1 MRIFRQLKQQ
11 LTPGRASPQPQTASP
26 AAPTPLLMALEPR
39 VMFDAAALSTAAEV
53 VAVHREPVHV
63 AEADSSLLRHFG
75 PAAATG
81 PAPREVMFLSGQVD
95 DAATLRQ
102 AARPGVVVVNLDPS
116 RNGLDQIADY
126 LAQHDGVTAVHIVS
140 HGRDGAVSLGN
151 LWLDSSTLAANA
163 PTLARIGGAM
173 APGGDLLLYG
183 CNVAADAQGRDFLQ
197 QLAQATGRDVAASD
211 DATGASRS
219 GGDWALEVKTG
230 SVEAA
235 IAFGGQALG
244 AYQGLLA
251 VSSENFDG
259 WGLVYQTG
267 VTSVNV
273 GTWTFTS
280 AASNDFATPDFND
293 QVFNTNLDGG
303 ASDRTFVWNLSGNS
317 ISNFTMKSADG
328 TDFKLNSFVL
338 GSSAGSTTVT
348 VSAWRNGSLVVAG
361 EVVDLTA
368 GDSAGHI
375 TYNFTGTTAGGSYG
389 QLVFDSQY
397 ANVDEIRFSWSG
409 AVTPEIDDI
418 SVSAAVIPASVT
430 SATYDASTGVL
441 AVTGANMVGGD
452 TIDPSKLTL
461 TGQGGAT
468 YTLTSPS
475 TTASSSTAF
484 SITLNAADKL
494 AINGLLN
501 KNGTSAVGGTTFNL
515 AAAANW
521 DSTASAP
528 ADLTGNG
535 VTVSNVTAPSI
546 TSATYDASTHVL
558 TVTGSNLV
566 GVSGAGNDITVSKLT
581 MYGEGGNSYTL
592 TSSNV
597 EVSSATS
604 FSVTLNATDR
614 AQVEVMLNRNGTTST
629 GGTTYNLQ
637 ADDDWNSVVT
647 GGDISDVANG
657 ITVSNVA
664 VPTIT
669 SATYNST
676 SGQLVITGT
685 GFLTLSGIGNDVVA
699 SKLTLTGEGG
709 ATYTLTD
716 TVDVDVSSGTSATL
730 ILSATD
736 KAAINA
742 LLNKN
747 GSASTDSTTYNLAAA
762 EDWNAGAAA
771 AVVIADLT
779 GNGITVSGYNSAP
792 QTGSLNGDSVAWAG
806 VGGTVVLDAG
816 GNATVLDAEFAALN
830 GGLGDWAGGSL
841 TVQRQG
847 TAWSADTLGFNASG
861 FTVSGGNLQSGGL
874 TFATFTNSGGVL
886 SISFTSSGTAATNAL
901 VQAVLRG
908 ITYRND
914 TPAGNETVR
923 FTLSDGTNN
932 ATADVSVT
940 SSSIYVTNT
949 TDTGTAD
956 LSDGVSFSEAM
967 AIANAQSG
975 ADTLLLSSSFTGTMT
990 LAGGL
995 SVSDNTTVDAD
1006 LGNGFNLSGSTLTLD
1021 PGKTLTLTNG
1031 AGDTATISSQL
1042 AGSGTLA
1049 KSGAGTLVLGNTGNF
1064 AGMSGDITV
1073 GGGRLSISDAN
1084 HLSSGTLTLN
1094 GATLAD
1100 TNSAAQTLSNAVVV
1114 GPGGATFTK
1123 TAGGTLT
1130 LSGSLDGGGSITN
1143 TGAALNHTGGGT
1155 LTLDGA
1161 TVESAVGGSQIT
1173 LGSQVVIGSGGATF
1187 LATSGDINLKGS
1199 VSGSGAI
1206 TKNGSSYFLSLY
1218 GNNSHSGTQN
1228 VNAGYLVA
1236 NGSATALGTG
1246 QIVLASGASLGFLG
1260 VGTMTATNDIVLA
1273 GNATVING
1281 VAGNCIV
1288 TFSGSITE
1296 SGGSRSLAITPNSGV
1311 NSRMIF
1317 TGTNTYTGGSTL
1329 SGGVVE
1335 VTDGSNLGSGAL
1347 SLSSTTLQ
1355 INGSGVTLSHNVNL
1369 SGSSTLSNANDVT
1382 LSGVMAGSGSL
1393 AKTGAG
1399 TLTLSGTNTNT
1410 GAITVSAGT
1419 LALSGGAAV
1428 ANSTAVTVASG
1439 ATLALNASETIGSL
1453 AGAGAVSLGA
1463 STLTTSGNASTSFS
1477 GAIGGTG
1484 GLTKQGSGTLTLS
1497 GANTYTGS
1505 TTLSAGALT
1514 LSGGAALSDSSALT
1528 LSAGSTLNLSA
1539 SETIGSLAGT
1549 GTVNL
1554 GTNTLSAGGDNT
1566 STSFSGAVGG
1576 TGGLTK
1582 LGSGTLTLNGTNT
1595 FTGATTV
1602 SAGELSLGGGV
1613 ALADGSDVSVASGAL
1628 LTLVSAETIASLAG
1642 AGTVALGNNT
1652 LTTSGS
1658 TSTTFSGAIN
1668 GSGGLTKQ
1676 GSGALTL
1683 SGTNGY
1689 TGATTLSG
1697 GSLWVNGS
1705 VSSAVQAAS
1714 GTTLGGSGTITGNVT
1729 VNSGATLTPGANAVG
1744 TLTIQ
1749 GDLALSGTLNAEL
1762 AGTTPGTQYDQ
1773 VVVNG
1778 TVDLGGVGGV
1788 TLSSSGGF
1796 TGSGIFVLIVNDGAD
1811 TFVNP
1816 GSTAEGGSVSFG
1828 SSTFLLTYAGDSSGP
1843 AMSGGNDLVVG
1854 GNAAPVVGGL
1864 GGDSVSYTEDGA
1876 AVRLDAGQNA
1886 TVVDGDSAD
1895 FNGGTL
1901 RAAIVTNRVAGEDLL
1916 SIVHQG
1922 NGAGQIGVSG
1932 SQVSYG
1938 GVLIGT
1944 FTGGSGTNDLVVTF
1958 NSNATPAAVQALMR
1972 DIAYRNGNSVDPSS
1986 ASRTVRVTLD
1996 DGDGG
2001 TSSNAD
2007 VTVAVVPIN
2016 DAPTLSAGAGAVTF
2030 NEGDSAVGLFSG
2042 ASISTVEA
2050 GQSIVQFTLT
2060 VSQLKD
2066 GASELLGID
2075 GSSVALTHGNTLT
2088 TAGNGLNVTVSV
2100 SGDTAT
2106 VTFTKPAGLSTGAAQ
2121 GLINGLSYRNDSGEP
2136 TAGSRV
2142 VTLTSL
2148 QDSGGTAS
2156 GGADTG
2162 SLAIA
2167 TTVNVV
2173 AGSAAPVLGTTSGS
2187 ATFIEG
2193 ANTAS
2198 VPVVVDGGLLVSDS
2212 DSATLASATVRIS
2225 GNFRSAEDVLA
2236 FANTSAGSFGNIS
2249 GSYDS
2254 ASGVLT
2260 LSSAGS
2266 TATLA
2271 QWQAALRAVTYTN
2284 TSEAPD
2290 TSARTVSFSVNDGG
2304 LSSAAATR
2312 LIGVAAANDSPV
2324 NSVPALTQHVNQG
2337 GQLVFGSAQGNPI
2350 SIGDV
2355 DAGAGLEQVTLTVTH
2370 GTLTLSSLGGLS
2382 FVSGSGTGDASMTF
2396 QGTVADINAA
2406 LNGLRFEPTTG
2417 YSGAASLQ
2425 ISTSDLGNS
2434 GAGGAGTDV
2443 DSVNLSVDPVH
2454 PVVTGV
2460 SSSAADG
2467 HYKIGDTLT
2476 LTVTFDQAVTVD
2488 TAGGTPTL
2496 RLETGAIDR
2505 NAVYASGSGTRTLSF
2520 TYTVQAGDLSADLD
2534 YASTAALA
2542 LNGASIRGAT
2552 LLDAALTLPAT
2563 GSAEAL
2569 AGQKALVIDGLA
2581 PEIVKVDAP
2590 TNGTYVAG
2598 QTLDFTVQFNDAVT
2612 VDTAGGTPRIA
2623 ITLDSGGTVYAD
2635 YLAGSGGTTLT
2646 FRHVVRSGELD
2657 STGLA
2662 LGSRIELQGASLRDG
2677 TGNEAAL
2684 TLQGVAAT
2692 AGVRIDA
2699 VDPAVES
2706 FTRLDPSPTDAASV
2720 RYSLVFTEAVTG
2732 LGVEDL
2738 SLVSS
2743 GSASG
2748 RIQSITQVDAR
2759 TYTVLL
2765 SGVSG
2770 TGELSPRLNAPGSGI
2785 ADAAGNALATGGLSQ
2800 TYQRSPAVTPPPVV
2814 EVPVPAPAPA
2824 PAADPGRWT
2833 PPLTFQSDGPV
2844 RSADLPTLPS
2854 PPQLSSQSTL
2864 QLSMQPPLQTA
2875 LDTAAGIPAT
2885 PSGQPGQASSPG
2897 LVNLASGSPVMPTS
2911 VTSLASPT
2919 DTRPSFVEL
2928 GTAGGQGLR
2937 SMPDIGDFSVRAGQ
2951 PISIM
2956 LPASTFSHSDSKEQV
2971 TVEIRLADGRPLPSW
2986 LKFDPVKGTLSGQ
2999 APAGLNQR
3007 ISIEVIARDSK
3018 GNRVSSHMD
3027 IDVRA
3032 AGRPNAFL
3040 WAPDGPQPE
3049 LADLGALQDL
3059 LAQTREQAPAPQGR
3073 AALADQFERHG
3084 SAALKAE
3091 RQAWIQHLKAAA
3103 QRA

>member
-1 MRIFRQLKQQ
+1 
-11 LTPGRASPQPQTASP
+11 
-26 AAPTPLLMALEPR
+26 
-39 VMFDAAALSTAAEV
+39 MFDAAALSTAAEV

-63 AEADSSLLRHFG
+63 AEADPVLLRHFG
-75 PAAATG
+75 PTAVTA
-81 PAPREVMFLSGQVD
+81 PAPREVLFLSAQVD

-102 AARPGVVVVNLDPS
+102 AARPGVEIVNLDPS

-126 LAQHDGVTAVHIVS
+126 LAQHHGVTAVHIVS

-151 LWLDSSTLAANA
+151 LWLDNSNLPSYA

-173 APGGDLLLYG
+173 APGADLLLYG
-183 CNVAADAQGRDFLQ
+183 CNVAADGQGRDFVQ

-219 GGDWALEVKTG
+219 GGDWTLEARVG

-259 WGLVYQTG
+259 AGLVFQTG
-267 VTSVNV
+267 VTTVNV
-273 GTWTFTS
+273 GTWTFT
-280 AASNDFATPDFND
+280 AASSNDFYTPNSSD
-293 QVFNTNLDGG
+293 QNFNTNMDGAG
-303 ASDRTFVWNLSGNS
+303 GDRTFIWNYGGNS
-317 ISNFTMKSADG
+317 ISSFTMKSADG
-328 TDFKLNSFVL
+328 TDFQLNSFVL
-338 GSSAGSTTVT
+338 GSSAGSTSVT
-348 VSAWRNGSLVVAG
+348 VSAYRDGALVVSG
-361 EVVDLTA
+361 EAVNLTA

-375 TYNFTGTTAGGSYG
+375 TYNFSGTTAGGSYG
-389 QLVFDSQY
+389 QLVFDSLY

-418 SVSAAVIPASVT
+418 SISAAVVPASVT

-452 TIDPSKLTL
+452 TIDPTKLTL

-468 YTLTSPS
+468 YTLTSAS

-528 ADLTGNG
+528 ADLTSNG
-535 VTVSNVTAPSI
+535 VTVSNVTAPAI
-546 TSATYDASTHVL
+546 TSASYDASTHVL

-566 GVSGAGNDITVSKLT
+566 GVSGAGNDITVAKLT
-581 MYGEGGNSYTL
+581 LYGEGGSSYTL
-592 TSSNV
+592 TSSDV
-597 EVSSATS
+597 DVSSATS

-614 AQVEVMLNRNGTTST
+614 AQVEFILNRNGTAST

-647 GGDISDVANG
+647 GGDISDVTTG
-657 ITVSNVA
+657 VTVSNVA
-664 VPTIT
+664 VPAIT
-669 SATYNST
+669 SATYNSV

-685 GFLTLSGIGNDVVA
+685 GFLPLSGAGNDIVA

-779 GNGITVSGYNSAP
+779 GNGVTVSGYNSAP
-792 QTGSLNGDSVAWAG
+792 QTGSLHGDSVAWAG

-816 GNATVLDAEFAALN
+816 GNATVLDTEFSALN

-847 TAWSADTLGFNASG
+847 TAWSADTLGFNAAG

-923 FTLSDGTNN
+923 FTLSDGTSS
-932 ATADVSVT
+932 ATADVAVT

-949 TDTGTAD
+949 TDTSTID
-956 LSDGVSFSEAM
+956 VTNGVSFSEAM

-975 ADTLLLSSSFTGTMT
+975 TDTLLLSGSFTGTMT

-995 SVSDNTTVDAD
+995 SVSDNATIDAD

-1031 AGDTATISSQL
+1031 AGKTATISSQL
-1042 AGSGTLA
+1042 AGSGTLG
-1049 KSGAGTLVLGNTGNF
+1049 KSGAGTLVLGNTGNY

-1073 GGGRLSISDAN
+1073 GGGTLSISSAN

-1100 TNSAAQTLSNAVVV
+1100 TNSGAETLSNAVVV
-1114 GPGGATFTK
+1114 GSGGATFAK
-1123 TAGGTLT
+1123 SGGGSLT
-1130 LSGSLDGGGSITN
+1130 LSGSLNGGGPITN
-1143 TGAALNHTGGGT
+1143 IAAALNHTGGGT
-1155 LTLDGA
+1155 LTLDGV
-1161 TVESAVGGSQIT
+1161 TVESAIGSSQIT
-1173 LGSQVVIGSGGATF
+1173 LGSHVVIGSGGAIF
-1187 LATSGDINLKGS
+1187 NAMAGDINLKGN

-1218 GNNSHSGTQN
+1218 GNNSQSGTQT

-1236 NGSATALGTG
+1236 NASATALGTG
-1246 QIVLASGASLGFLG
+1246 QIVLGSGASLGFLG

-1288 TFSGSITE
+1288 TFSGNITE
-1296 SGGSRSLAITPNSGV
+1296 SGGSRNLAITPNSGAS
-1311 NSRMIF
+1311 SRMIF
-1317 TGTNTYTGGSTL
+1317 TGTNTYTGTSTL

-1335 VTDGSNLGSGAL
+1335 VTNGSNLGSGAL
-1347 SLSSTTLQ
+1347 TLSGTTLQ
-1355 INGSGVTLSHNVNL
+1355 INGSGVTLSQNVNL
-1369 SGSSTLSNANDVT
+1369 SGSSTVSNANGVI
-1382 LSGVMAGSGSL
+1382 LSGNLAGSGGL
-1393 AKTGAG
+1393 TKAGAG

-1428 ANSTAVTVASG
+1428 ADSVAMTVSSG

-1453 AGAGAVSLGA
+1453 SGAGAVTLGSNTL
-1463 STLTTSGNASTSFS
+1463 STAGNASTSFS
-1477 GAIGGTG
+1477 GAISGTG

-1497 GANTYTGS
+1497 GTNTFTGG
-1505 TTLSAGALT
+1505 TTLSAGTLT

-1528 LSAGSTLNLSA
+1528 LSAGSVLNLSA

-1554 GTNTLSAGGDNT
+1554 GANTLSAGGDNT
-1566 STSFSGAVGG
+1566 STSFSGALGG

-1582 LGSGTLTLNGTNT
+1582 LGSGTLTLSGTNT

-1602 SAGELSLGGGV
+1602 SAGELALSGGS
-1613 ALADGSDVSVASGAL
+1613 ALADGSAVTVASGAL
-1628 LTLVSAETIASLAG
+1628 LTLASAETIASLAG

-1652 LTTSGS
+1652 LTTGGNAS
-1658 TSTTFSGAIN
+1658 TSFSGAVN
-1668 GSGGLTKQ
+1668 GTGGLTKQ
-1676 GSGALTL
+1676 GTGALTL

-1729 VNSGATLTPGANAVG
+1729 VNSGATLAPGANAVG

-1749 GDLALSGTLNAEL
+1749 GALALSGTLNAEL

-1778 TVDLGGVGGV
+1778 AVDLGGVGGV
-1788 TLSSSGGF
+1788 TLTSSGGF
-1796 TGSGIFVLIVNDGAD
+1796 TGSGTFVLIVNDGAD

-1816 GSTAEGGSVSFG
+1816 GSTAEGGSLSFG
-1828 SSTFLLTYAGDSSGP
+1828 ASTFLLTYAGDSSGP

-1854 GNAAPVVGGL
+1854 GNTAPVVGGL

-1876 AVRLDAGQNA
+1876 PVRLDAGQNA

-1958 NSNATPAAVQALMR
+1958 NSNATPAAVQALTR
-1972 DIAYRNGNSVDPSS
+1972 DIAYRNGNSVDPST
-1986 ASRTVRVTLD
+1986 AARTVRVTLD

-2001 TSSNAD
+2001 TSAD
-2007 VTVAVVPIN
+2007 ADITVAVVPVN
-2016 DAPTLSAGAGAVTF
+2016 DAPTLSAGAGTVNF
-2030 NEGDSAVGLFSG
+2030 VEGGAAVGLFSG
-2042 ASISTVEA
+2042 ASIGTGETGQTVL
-2050 GQSIVQFTLT
+2050 QFTLT
-2060 VSQLKD
+2060 VSQLSD
-2066 GASELLGID
+2066 GASELLAID
-2075 GSSVALTHGNTLT
+2075 GSSVALTHGNALT

-2106 VTFTKPAGLSTGAAQ
+2106 VTCTKPAGLGVTTAQ
-2121 GLINGLSYRNDSGEP
+2121 GLINGLSYRNDSGAP

-2148 QDSGGTAS
+2148 QDNGGTAS
-2156 GGADTG
+2156 AGADTG
-2162 SLAIA
+2162 SLSIA

-2173 AGSAAPVLGTTSGS
+2173 AVSAAPVLGTTSGS
-2187 ATFIEG
+2187 AAFIEG
-2193 ANTAS
+2193 ADSAS
-2198 VPVVVDGGLLVSDS
+2198 VPVVVDGGILVSDA

-2236 FANTSAGSFGNIS
+2236 FANTSSSSFGNIS
-2249 GSYDS
+2249 GSYDIG
-2254 ASGVLT
+2254 SGVLT

-2271 QWQAALRAVTYTN
+2271 QWQAALRAVTYAN

-2290 TSARTVSFSVNDGG
+2290 TSTRTVSFSVNDGG
-2304 LSSAAATR
+2304 LSSAAGTR
-2312 LIGVAAANDSPV
+2312 LISVAAANDSPV
-2324 NSVPALTQHVNQG
+2324 NSVPTLTQHVSQDG
-2337 GQLVFGSAQGNPI
+2337 HLVFGSAQGNPL

-2355 DAGAGLEQVTLTVTH
+2355 DAGGGLEQVTLTVTH
-2370 GTLTLSSLGGLS
+2370 GALTLSGLGGLT
-2382 FVSGSGTGDASMTF
+2382 FVSGTGTGDASMTF
-2396 QGTVADINAA
+2396 QGSVADINAA
-2406 LNGLRFEPTTG
+2406 LNGLRFEPTAG
-2417 YSGAASLQ
+2417 YNGTASLQ

-2434 GAGGAGTDV
+2434 GAGGARTDV
-2443 DSVNLSVDPVH
+2443 DSVALSIDPVH
-2454 PVVTGV
+2454 PVVTVV

-2505 NAVYASGSGTRTLSF
+2505 NAVYVSGSGTKTLSF
-2520 TYTVQAGDLSADLD
+2520 TYTVQAGDRSADLD
-2534 YASTAALA
+2534 CASGAALA
-2542 LNGASIRGAT
+2542 LNGGSIRGAS
-2552 LLDAALTLPAT
+2552 LLDAVLTLPAS
-2563 GSAEAL
+2563 GSAETL

-2590 TNGTYVAG
+2590 SNGTYVAG
-2598 QTLDFTVQFNDAVT
+2598 QMLDFTVQFNDAIT

-2646 FRHVVRSGELD
+2646 FRHVVRGGELD
-2657 STGLA
+2657 STGVA
-2662 LGSRIELQGASLRDG
+2662 LGSRIELQGASMRDNA
-2677 TGNEAAL
+2677 GNEAAL
-2684 TLQGVAAT
+2684 TLQGVAGT
-2692 AGVRIDA
+2692 AGIKIDA
-2699 VDPAVES
+2699 VAPTLER
-2706 FTRLDPSPTDAASV
+2706 FTRLDPSPTGASSV
-2720 RYSLVFTEAVTG
+2720 SYSLVFSEAVTG

-2743 GSASG
+2743 GTATGTLRSL
-2748 RIQSITQVDAR
+2748 TQVDAR
-2759 TYTVLL
+2759 TYTVVLDGL
-2765 SGVSG
+2765 SGV
-2770 TGELSPRLNAPGSGI
+2770 GELSLRLNASGSGI
-2785 ADAAGNALATGGLSQ
+2785 ADAAGNALASGGPSQ
-2800 TYQRSPAVTPPPVV
+2800 SYQLNPVVTPPPMV
-2814 EVPVPAPAPA
+2814 EVPVPAPTPPPA
-2824 PAADPGRWT
+2824 PEPGRWT

-2844 RSADLPTLPS
+2844 RTTDIPTLPPTPQL
-2854 PPQLSSQSTL
+2854 PPQPTL
-2864 QLSMQPPLQTA
+2864 QLNTQPPLQSA
-2875 LDTAAGIPAT
+2875 LDSAG
-2885 PSGQPGQASSPG
+2885 GNPGASSRLSSQASLPG
-2897 LVNLASGSPVMPTS
+2897 TGGFTSGSP
-2911 VTSLASPT
+2911 SLSISG
-2919 DTRPSFVEL
+2919 PSLSAPADARHGFVEL
-2928 GTAGGQGLR
+2928 GAANGQGLQ
-2937 SMPDIGDFSVRAGQ
+2937 SLPDIGDFSVRAGQ

-2956 LPASTFSHSDSKEQV
+2956 LPASTFSHSDSREQV

-3007 ISIEVIARDSK
+3007 LSIEMIARDSK
-3018 GNRVSSHMD
+3018 GHRVSSHMD

-3032 AGRPNAFL
+3032 TGRPSSFL
-3040 WAPDGPQPE
+3040 WAPDSQE
-3049 LADLGALQDL
+3049 TDLAGLQDQ
-3059 LAQTREQAPAPQGR
+3059 LAQAQAREPTPVPQGR

-3091 RQAWIQHLKAAA
+3091 RQALIQHLKAAA